1 MQLCFHR
8 PLETTRMVLGGIAAH
23 NQHHVGVLDVD
34 PAVSHRAASEGGPQ
48 TGDRRTVSNTGLRFE
63 IADPQAAHGLDG
75 EKIQFVRVSASTNPT
90 NRFQAIDRV
99 AVLVFVDEG
108 CVTRLLGPASNFV
121 DCLIPG
127 NVFPITCSRP
137 SYLRLQQTTIVDD
150 ILFERCAFG
159 TECPAIDWMIGIALD
174 DRRLLKPQV
183 RRPGASDWEDISWDN
198 AINEIARWTKKTRDA
213 AFIDKDKN
221 GYTVNRLETIGWIG
235 GCTDTN
241 ELNFLAVKTMRSLG
255 VCYFE
260 TQARV

>member
-75 EKIQFVRVSASTNPT
+75 EKIQFVRVSGSTNPT

-174 DRRLLKPQV
+174 VHDLRNRVLCFVTQRVNDYATTHRAIRTSTARLRGPCDLQAL
-183 RRPGASDWEDISWDN
+183 RLR
-198 AINEIARWTKKTRDA
+198 
-213 AFIDKDKN
+213 
-221 GYTVNRLETIGWIG
+221 VNRRQAESEY
-235 GCTDTN
+235 TN
-241 ELNFLAVKTMRSLG
+241 ACASNQGRPDEGSS
-255 VCYFE
+255 
-260 TQARV
+260 